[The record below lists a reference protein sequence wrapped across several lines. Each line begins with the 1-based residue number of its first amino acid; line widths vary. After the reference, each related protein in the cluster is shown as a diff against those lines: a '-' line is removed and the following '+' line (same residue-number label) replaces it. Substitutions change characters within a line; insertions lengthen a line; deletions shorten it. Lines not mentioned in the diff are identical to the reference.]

1 MINVSKEFL
10 EEMRN
15 RTDFKQFASVKLS
28 NGTVF
33 NIDYSDFTLSNN
45 SIVDGAGESS
55 IPLGVAIEKSIQL
68 EIAND
73 DGKYSD
79 YDFLD
84 AEITLYLQF
93 ELSEST
99 ESISFGKFTVVT
111 PYTRGSTII
120 ITAVDN
126 MYRTDMPYDTQLAFP
141 NTIGAMLRD
150 SCSATG
156 LLLNSSDFPH
166 NDFTVQE
173 KPTGFTHRQ
182 IIGFIAMIAGGNA
195 RINRLGSLEILPYNL
210 LKDSNLL
217 DGGDFKTWVHE
228 HTIDGGSF
236 NPWTTGDI
244 VSGGEFSDLKKYHV
258 LFEWMNDPKIDT
270 DDIVITGI
278 QTVYTEEDTEK
289 TLLVGEEG
297 YVLKIENP
305 LIVGKEQEALPY
317 ISENLLGSTF
327 RQFEGDHVS
336 YPLAEFMDPVIIV
349 DRNGNIYNSFITDID
364 FTFLGMTTFKNSA
377 EPALRNGRSYSS
389 APVEVLRKAKQI
401 VAYEKTERE
410 KAFKML
416 QETIANS
423 SGMYV
428 TAETQP
434 DGSSIYY
441 AHNKP
446 TLAES
451 DIVWKYTA
459 EAIAVSTDGGKTY
472 PYGFT
477 VTGEMVTRLLYA
489 EGINADYIDTGAIT
503 VKDSSGNVI
512 FSVDIDTGSVIISG
526 DFVKIGGK
534 TATQAV
540 SDAITESKDYS
551 DGKLADYA
559 NSVIASVENL
569 QAQIDGQIE
578 TYYYDYEPTLQ
589 NIPASEWTTTEE
601 RTKHEGDLFYWK
613 SKGYAYRFFQDGS
626 TWKWQLVQDT
636 DITQAIA
643 AAEKAQDTAD
653 NKRRTFVVTPEPPYD
668 IGDLWTQ
675 EDGDILTCTVSR
687 SAGSAYV
694 SSDWKKLNNY
704 TDDTV
709 ANQALAAAEKATAFS
724 MVLGNEY
731 QGIPTDY
738 EGNYSTFPTVETS
751 VTTYYGHTDVSASC
765 SYSVSKS
772 SGVDGVWNSSTRVYT
787 VAALTTDSGWVDI
800 TATYLSTFTVT
811 KRFSIAKIKGGTPG
825 TTGDTGNGIASIKE
839 KYAVSS
845 SNTTAPSTWYDS
857 VQIMTATNK
866 YLWNYEI
873 ITYTNGTTVETTKRV
888 IGAYGDTGSDGS
900 NGVDGKGISS
910 IINYYLATPEQTGI
924 TTETDGWTTKVQN
937 TTTENKYLWNYE
949 VITYT
954 DSTEFTSAPCIIGT
968 HGETGE
974 QGDPGRSYFIESSV
988 DIVKIL
994 ADDTT
999 APSSVTAYAYY
1010 RDGEEFEKQEFA
1022 GDWGVQLCTRKG
1034 EWKDITKYTLAKAS
1048 ITVTIESTIAYGSV
1062 SAFRIYLYPVDNDA
1076 YIDYVTIPIVKDVFA
1091 LTHEEVFNLLT
1102 NNGTVKGIY
1111 QEEDQLYISF
1121 TYAKGGTLVLGGT
1134 GNEDGVLEVQ
1144 NSSGEKI
1151 GEIDNTGIGFTNTDS
1166 SGTVRKVKL
1175 MDGGVNFYKDD
1186 NRTGT
1191 IRRIAWGNDYD
1202 NSEGIMFATTSD
1214 YLALAKS
1221 SGSGWGAGYVL
1232 NNGLNPSGYTERNV
1246 FFGTTRFTES
1256 VSMPGLPQY
1265 LDVSLSSVDVT
1276 TESASG
1282 AYYGNVLDLSEYGL
1296 SSNTVLNILIIGW
1309 TGAAD
1314 AFNVYYQ
1321 GGYIRVMSGK
1331 SMTISSLKLRI
1342 VYI

>member
-477 VTGEMVTRLLYA
+477 VTGDMITKILST
-489 EGINADYIDTGAIT
+489 EGINADWINSGTLKVGGINNKDGT
-503 VKDSSGNVI
+503 VEVYNSNGE
-512 FSVDIDTGSVIISG
+512 F
-526 DFVKIGGK
+526 IG
-534 TATQAV
+534 
-540 SDAITESKDYS
+540 Y
-551 DGKLADYA
+551 
-559 NSVIASVENL
+559 
-569 QAQIDGQIE
+569 
-578 TYYYDYEPTLQ
+578 
-589 NIPASEWTTTEE
+589 
-601 RTKHEGDLFYWK
+601 
-613 SKGYAYRFFQDGS
+613 
-626 TWKWQLVQDT
+626 
-636 DITQAIA
+636 
-643 AAEKAQDTAD
+643 
-653 NKRRTFVVTPEPPYD
+653 
-668 IGDLWTQ
+668 
-675 EDGDILTCTVSR
+675 
-687 SAGSAYV
+687 
-694 SSDWKKLNNY
+694 LNN
-704 TDDTV
+704 
-709 ANQALAAAEKATAFS
+709 S
-724 MVLGNEY
+724 
-731 QGIPTDY
+731 
-738 EGNYSTFPTVETS
+738 
-751 VTTYYGHTDVSASC
+751 
-765 SYSVSKS
+765 
-772 SGVDGVWNSSTRVYT
+772 
-787 VAALTTDSGWVDI
+787 
-800 TATYLSTFTVT
+800 
-811 KRFSIAKIKGGTPG
+811 
-825 TTGDTGNGIASIKE
+825 
-839 KYAVSS
+839 
-845 SNTTAPSTWYDS
+845 
-857 VQIMTATNK
+857 
-866 YLWNYEI
+866 
-873 ITYTNGTTVETTKRV
+873 
-888 IGAYGDTGSDGS
+888 
-900 NGVDGKGISS
+900 
-910 IINYYLATPEQTGI
+910 
-924 TTETDGWTTKVQN
+924 
-937 TTTENKYLWNYE
+937 
-949 VITYT
+949 
-954 DSTEFTSAPCIIGT
+954 
-968 HGETGE
+968 
-974 QGDPGRSYFIESSV
+974 
-988 DIVKIL
+988 
-994 ADDTT
+994 
-999 APSSVTAYAYY
+999 
-1010 RDGEEFEKQEFA
+1010 
-1022 GDWGVQLCTRKG
+1022 
-1034 EWKDITKYTLAKAS
+1034 
-1048 ITVTIESTIAYGSV
+1048 
-1062 SAFRIYLYPVDNDA
+1062 
-1076 YIDYVTIPIVKDVFA
+1076 
-1091 LTHEEVFNLLT
+1091 
-1102 NNGTVKGIY
+1102 
-1111 QEEDQLYISF
+1111 
-1121 TYAKGGTLVLGGT
+1121 
-1134 GNEDGVLEVQ
+1134 
-1144 NSSGEKI
+1144 
-1151 GEIDNTGIGFTNTDS
+1151 GIGFNSKDADEYT
-1166 SGTVRKVKL
+1166 REVKL
-1175 MDGGVNFYKDD
+1175 RNGGVYFYKDGEV
-1186 NRTGT
+1186 TGL
-1191 IRRIAWGNDYD
+1191 IRRVAWGNNYD
-1202 NSEGIMFATTSD
+1202 SSEGIMLGTHSK
-1214 YLALAKS
+1214 YLALGYN
-1221 SGSGWGAGYVL
+1221 SGGYGAGYIL
-1232 NNGLNPSGYTERNV
+1232 NNGLNPDGHEERNI
-1246 FFGTTRFTES
+1246 FYGLTRFKS
-1256 VSMPGLPQY
+1256 NIYVDSRISFPNGSYFARGL
-1265 LDVSLSSVDVT
+1265 LGDVSTLFLRETSFYVDGNISCGGSKNRVVDT
-1276 TESASG
+1276 DNYGKRALNAFETAEPYFSDIGSGIIDDSGKTVIEFEDIFSETIETDIPYQVFITPTSELNCRCIKKERGRFTMSGDSG
-1282 AYYGNVLDLSEYGL
+1282 ATFDYMICAKQKGYANVR
-1296 SSNTVLNILIIGW
+1296 LNQI
-1309 TGAAD
+1309 
-1314 AFNVYYQ
+1314 N
-1321 GGYIRVMSGK
+1321 MEE
-1331 SMTISSLKLRI
+1331 
-1342 VYI
+1342 

>member
-156 LLLNSSDFPH
+156 LLLHSSEFPH

-195 RINRLGSLEILPYNL
+195 RINRFGNLEILPYNL

-217 DGGDFKTWVHE
+217 DGGDFKTWVYE

-317 ISENLLGSTF
+317 MAENLLGSTF

-364 FTFLGMTTFKNSA
+364 FTFLGITTFKNSA
-377 EPALRNGRSYSS
+377 EPALRNGRSYGS
-389 APVEVLRKAKQI
+389 APVEVLRKAKQM

-410 KAFKML
+410 KAFEML
-416 QETIANS
+416 RETIANS

-477 VTGEMVTRLLYA
+477 VTGDMITKILST
-489 EGINADYIDTGAIT
+489 EGINADWINSGTLKVGGINNKDGT
-503 VKDSSGNVI
+503 VEVYNSNGE
-512 FSVDIDTGSVIISG
+512 F
-526 DFVKIGGK
+526 IG
-534 TATQAV
+534 
-540 SDAITESKDYS
+540 Y
-551 DGKLADYA
+551 
-559 NSVIASVENL
+559 
-569 QAQIDGQIE
+569 
-578 TYYYDYEPTLQ
+578 
-589 NIPASEWTTTEE
+589 
-601 RTKHEGDLFYWK
+601 
-613 SKGYAYRFFQDGS
+613 
-626 TWKWQLVQDT
+626 
-636 DITQAIA
+636 
-643 AAEKAQDTAD
+643 
-653 NKRRTFVVTPEPPYD
+653 
-668 IGDLWTQ
+668 
-675 EDGDILTCTVSR
+675 
-687 SAGSAYV
+687 
-694 SSDWKKLNNY
+694 LNN
-704 TDDTV
+704 
-709 ANQALAAAEKATAFS
+709 S
-724 MVLGNEY
+724 
-731 QGIPTDY
+731 
-738 EGNYSTFPTVETS
+738 
-751 VTTYYGHTDVSASC
+751 
-765 SYSVSKS
+765 
-772 SGVDGVWNSSTRVYT
+772 
-787 VAALTTDSGWVDI
+787 
-800 TATYLSTFTVT
+800 
-811 KRFSIAKIKGGTPG
+811 
-825 TTGDTGNGIASIKE
+825 
-839 KYAVSS
+839 
-845 SNTTAPSTWYDS
+845 
-857 VQIMTATNK
+857 
-866 YLWNYEI
+866 
-873 ITYTNGTTVETTKRV
+873 
-888 IGAYGDTGSDGS
+888 
-900 NGVDGKGISS
+900 
-910 IINYYLATPEQTGI
+910 
-924 TTETDGWTTKVQN
+924 
-937 TTTENKYLWNYE
+937 
-949 VITYT
+949 
-954 DSTEFTSAPCIIGT
+954 
-968 HGETGE
+968 
-974 QGDPGRSYFIESSV
+974 
-988 DIVKIL
+988 
-994 ADDTT
+994 
-999 APSSVTAYAYY
+999 
-1010 RDGEEFEKQEFA
+1010 
-1022 GDWGVQLCTRKG
+1022 
-1034 EWKDITKYTLAKAS
+1034 
-1048 ITVTIESTIAYGSV
+1048 
-1062 SAFRIYLYPVDNDA
+1062 
-1076 YIDYVTIPIVKDVFA
+1076 
-1091 LTHEEVFNLLT
+1091 
-1102 NNGTVKGIY
+1102 
-1111 QEEDQLYISF
+1111 
-1121 TYAKGGTLVLGGT
+1121 
-1134 GNEDGVLEVQ
+1134 
-1144 NSSGEKI
+1144 
-1151 GEIDNTGIGFTNTDS
+1151 GIGFNSKDADEYI
-1166 SGTVRKVKL
+1166 REVKL
-1175 MDGGVNFYKDD
+1175 RNGGVYFYKEGEI
-1186 NRTGT
+1186 TGL

-1202 NSEGIMFATTSD
+1202 SAEGIMFSTHSK
-1214 YLALAKS
+1214 YLAIGYSS
-1221 SGSGWGAGYVL
+1221 SGYGAGYIL
-1232 NNGLNPSGYTERNV
+1232 NNGLNPDGYEERNI
-1246 FFGTTRFTES
+1246 FYGPTRFTGNIYTDYRIAFS
-1256 VSMPGLPQY
+1256 NGCFFNRGILNDSPALY
-1265 LDVSLSSVDVT
+1265 LRGGGFYVDGNISCGGSKNRVVDT
-1276 TESASG
+1276 DNYGKRALNAFETAEPYFSDIGSG
-1282 AYYGNVLDLSEYGL
+1282 IIDDSGKTVIEFEDIFSETIETDIPYQVFITPT
-1296 SSNTVLNILIIGW
+1296 SELNCRCIKKERGRF
-1309 TGAAD
+1309 T
-1314 AFNVYYQ
+1314 
-1321 GGYIRVMSGK
+1321 MSGDPGATFDYMICAK
-1331 SMTISSLKLRI
+1331 QKGYANVRLNQINMEE
-1342 VYI
+1342 

>member
-156 LLLNSSDFPH
+156 LLLHSSEFPH

-195 RINRLGSLEILPYNL
+195 RINRFGSLEILPYNL

-258 LFEWMNDPKIDT
+258 LFEWMDDPKIDT
-270 DDIVITGI
+270 DDIAITGI

-289 TLLVGEEG
+289 TLLVGEDG

-317 ISENLLGSTF
+317 IAENLLGSIF

-364 FTFLGMTTFKNSA
+364 FTFLGITTFKNSA
-377 EPALRNGRSYSS
+377 EPALRNGRSYGS
-389 APVEVLRKAKQI
+389 APVEVLRKAKQM
-401 VAYEKTERE
+401 VTYEKTERE

-416 QETIANS
+416 QEIIANS

-428 TAETQP
+428 TAEIQP

-477 VTGEMVTRLLYA
+477 VTGDMITKILST
-489 EGINADYIDTGAIT
+489 EGINADWINSGTLKVGGINNKDGT
-503 VKDSSGNVI
+503 VEVYNSNGE
-512 FSVDIDTGSVIISG
+512 F
-526 DFVKIGGK
+526 IG
-534 TATQAV
+534 
-540 SDAITESKDYS
+540 Y
-551 DGKLADYA
+551 
-559 NSVIASVENL
+559 
-569 QAQIDGQIE
+569 
-578 TYYYDYEPTLQ
+578 
-589 NIPASEWTTTEE
+589 
-601 RTKHEGDLFYWK
+601 
-613 SKGYAYRFFQDGS
+613 
-626 TWKWQLVQDT
+626 
-636 DITQAIA
+636 
-643 AAEKAQDTAD
+643 
-653 NKRRTFVVTPEPPYD
+653 
-668 IGDLWTQ
+668 
-675 EDGDILTCTVSR
+675 
-687 SAGSAYV
+687 
-694 SSDWKKLNNY
+694 LNN
-704 TDDTV
+704 
-709 ANQALAAAEKATAFS
+709 S
-724 MVLGNEY
+724 
-731 QGIPTDY
+731 
-738 EGNYSTFPTVETS
+738 
-751 VTTYYGHTDVSASC
+751 
-765 SYSVSKS
+765 
-772 SGVDGVWNSSTRVYT
+772 
-787 VAALTTDSGWVDI
+787 
-800 TATYLSTFTVT
+800 
-811 KRFSIAKIKGGTPG
+811 
-825 TTGDTGNGIASIKE
+825 
-839 KYAVSS
+839 
-845 SNTTAPSTWYDS
+845 
-857 VQIMTATNK
+857 
-866 YLWNYEI
+866 
-873 ITYTNGTTVETTKRV
+873 
-888 IGAYGDTGSDGS
+888 
-900 NGVDGKGISS
+900 
-910 IINYYLATPEQTGI
+910 
-924 TTETDGWTTKVQN
+924 
-937 TTTENKYLWNYE
+937 
-949 VITYT
+949 
-954 DSTEFTSAPCIIGT
+954 
-968 HGETGE
+968 
-974 QGDPGRSYFIESSV
+974 
-988 DIVKIL
+988 
-994 ADDTT
+994 
-999 APSSVTAYAYY
+999 
-1010 RDGEEFEKQEFA
+1010 
-1022 GDWGVQLCTRKG
+1022 
-1034 EWKDITKYTLAKAS
+1034 
-1048 ITVTIESTIAYGSV
+1048 
-1062 SAFRIYLYPVDNDA
+1062 
-1076 YIDYVTIPIVKDVFA
+1076 
-1091 LTHEEVFNLLT
+1091 
-1102 NNGTVKGIY
+1102 
-1111 QEEDQLYISF
+1111 
-1121 TYAKGGTLVLGGT
+1121 
-1134 GNEDGVLEVQ
+1134 
-1144 NSSGEKI
+1144 
-1151 GEIDNTGIGFTNTDS
+1151 GIGFNSKDADEYI
-1166 SGTVRKVKL
+1166 REVKL
-1175 MDGGVNFYKDD
+1175 RNGGVYFYKEGEM
-1186 NRTGT
+1186 TGL

-1202 NSEGIMFATTSD
+1202 SAEGIMFSTHSK
-1214 YLALAKS
+1214 YLAIGYSS
-1221 SGSGWGAGYVL
+1221 SGYGAGYIL
-1232 NNGLNPSGYTERNV
+1232 NNGLNPDGYEERNI
-1246 FFGTTRFTES
+1246 FYGLTRFTGNIYTDYRIS
-1256 VSMPGLPQY
+1256 FSNGCFFNRGILNDSPALY
-1265 LDVSLSSVDVT
+1265 LRGGGFYVDGNISCGGSKNRVVDT
-1276 TESASG
+1276 DNYGKRALNAFETAEPYFSDIGSG
-1282 AYYGNVLDLSEYGL
+1282 IIDDSGKTVIEFEDIFSETIETDIPYQVFITPT
-1296 SSNTVLNILIIGW
+1296 SELNCRCIKKERGRF
-1309 TGAAD
+1309 T
-1314 AFNVYYQ
+1314 
-1321 GGYIRVMSGK
+1321 MSGDPGATFDYMICAK
-1331 SMTISSLKLRI
+1331 QKGYANVRLNQINMEE
-1342 VYI
+1342 